1 MMMPRAVPR
10 AAAEVSM
17 SATVAWTPSSRI
29 RRAMR
34 WQYWPPALRTTIWL
48 TAPRPLPRT
57 PQLLGLLEDLA
68 LRLDRRSNDQLR
80 LLQLANRLGAHGA
93 HARAD
98 GAHQVQGAVLGERRP
113 EEDLLERSGG
123 ADPDARAARQ
133 VAVRRG
139 HAPVIALA
147 GRLVGTGEGR
157 ADHDRVGTGR
167 ERLAHV
173 AARRHAAV
181 GDDRDVPAGALVM
194 EVARRGGVGG
204 GGHLRHAEAEHLA
217 ARARRT
223 RPDADEE
230 PVGADFHQLE
240 ARLVGDDVADHEGD
254 GQLLLELARID
265 GRVLG
270 RDVSSGG
277 DRGLH
282 HEDVGARLLRDLTE
296 PLGALRYR

>member
-1 MMMPRAVPR
+1 MMRPRAVQR
-10 AAAEVSM
+10 AAAGVSM

-133 VAVRRG
+133 VAVQ
-139 HAPVIALA
+139 I
-147 GRLVGTGEGR
+147 GR
-157 ADHDRVGTGR
+157 ASCR
-167 ERLAHV
+167 ERV
-173 AARRHAAV
+173 ES
-181 GDDRDVPAGALVM
+181 AG
-194 EVARRGGVGG
+194 
-204 GGHLRHAEAEHLA
+204 
-217 ARARRT
+217 
-223 RPDADEE
+223 
-230 PVGADFHQLE
+230 
-240 ARLVGDDVADHEGD
+240 GD
-254 GQLLLELARID
+254 GA
-265 GRVLG
+265 G
-270 RDVSSGG
+270 SS
-277 DRGLH
+277 
-282 HEDVGARLLRDLTE
+282 ESV
-296 PLGALRYR
+296 